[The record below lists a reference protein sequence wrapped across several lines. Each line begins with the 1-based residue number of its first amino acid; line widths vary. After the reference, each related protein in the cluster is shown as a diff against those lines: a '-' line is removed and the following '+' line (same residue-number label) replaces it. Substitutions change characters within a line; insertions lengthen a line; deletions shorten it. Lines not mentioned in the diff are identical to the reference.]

1 MAILL
6 FLIPISLLLL
16 GVAVWAFVW
25 SVRDGQFDDLDTA
38 PLDILRDDPPPAPP
52 PPLPPAGERPALAR
66 AAPAPDKPRAH
77 DAD

>member
-16 GVAVWAFVW
+16 GVAIWAFVW
-25 SVRDGQFDDLDTA
+25 SVRGGQYDDLDTA
-38 PLDILRDDPPPAPP
+38 PLDILRDDPPPQAPSTGDATP
-52 PPLPPAGERPALAR
+52 N
-66 AAPAPDKPRAH
+66 DKAKPG

>member
-25 SVRDGQFDDLDTA
+25 SVRGGQYDDLDTA
-38 PLDILRDDPPPAPP
+38 PLDILRDDPPPLAPP
-52 PPLPPAGERPALAR
+52 TAPLAGD
-66 AAPAPDKPRAH
+66 AATDDKPRP
-77 DAD
+77 DNAD

>member
-25 SVRDGQFDDLDTA
+25 SVRGGQYDDLDTA
-38 PLDILRDDPPPAPP
+38 PLDILRDDD
-52 PPLPPAGERPALAR
+52 PLPTNASSPAATDT
-66 AAPAPDKPRAH
+66 APAEASPRPE

>member
-38 PLDILRDDPPPAPP
+38 PLDILRDDPLPA
-52 PPLPPAGERPALAR
+52 AR
-66 AAPAPDKPRAH
+66 RADATSAPDEPAPDTPRPR

>member
-25 SVRDGQFDDLDTA
+25 SVRGGQYDDLDTA
-38 PLDILRDDPPPAPP
+38 PLDILRDDPPPSV
-52 PPLPPAGERPALAR
+52 
-66 AAPAPDKPRAH
+66 PAPEQKDSPADAPRSN

>member
-25 SVRDGQFDDLDTA
+25 SVRGGQFDDLDTA
-38 PLDILRDDPPPAPP
+38 PLDILRDDPPPQAPTAED
-52 PPLPPAGERPALAR
+52 PPAE
-66 AAPAPDKPRAH
+66 DETRAH

>member
-25 SVRDGQFDDLDTA
+25 SVRGGQYDDLDTA
-38 PLDILRDDPPPAPP
+38 PLDILRDDPPPPAPQ
-52 PPLPPAGERPALAR
+52 AEDQ
-66 AAPAPDKPRAH
+66 PAPDGPARDKPQPR
-77 DAD
+77 DVD